1 MEFVLRKANYASFS
15 GLLRRKVIS
24 IAEKCRELSDDP
36 DLFIDFIDNL
46 NQLEFITK
54 EEELDENEISML
66 EKTYKENV
74 KPFLICHQF
83 WQKFGNEFNFLD
95 LVTKKFAIIF
105 EVNQTK
111 SFINEIKKLELLNAK
126 VTVISKTFI

>member
-1 MEFVLRKANYASFS
+1 MEFVLRKANYASFN

-36 DLFIDFIDNL
+36 DLFLNFIDDL
-46 NQLEFITK
+46 NQLDFMTK

-66 EKTYKENV
+66 EQTYKENV
-74 KPFLICHQF
+74 KPFLICHQL

-95 LVTKKFAIIF
+95 LVTMRFAIIF
-105 EVNQTK
+105 EVNKTK
-111 SFINEIKKLELLNAK
+111 SFIKEIKKLELLNAK